1 MKKTLLIFLSV
12 VFLGVLLFL
21 PTPEASASGSQN
33 AGKVTYTSDKEG
45 FIHFDSEGTII
56 ESNLP
61 KNENQNKRAT
71 LNYSTGRWVYF

>member
-1 MKKTLLIFLSV
+1 MYLSLKTHFKKTCSNSSLK
-12 VFLGVLLFL
+12 
-21 PTPEASASGSQN
+21 SALAHVSESQS
-33 AGKVTYTSDKEG
+33 AGKVTYTSDKED